1 MTTHRPKEKR
11 IATSGFALLAM
22 TEVDESQSR
31 RFPLRR
37 MSKTARRL
45 TKAVIPRP
53 VLKLV
58 VGIRIP
64 SPSPPLLR
72 AHLAR
77 LCAEADALHR
87 ADPGF
92 DLDSALRDPAFVR
105 LTAPDVGVPVADA
118 WYALHRRE
126 YAETLRRESLEQ
138 AAAAVASG
146 SMRPREGGRTSGG
159 ELLGTDPRHMTA
171 AQRAE
176 LRDRIKRGERVY
188 PR

>member
-31 RFPLRR
+31 RFPPRR

-64 SPSPPLLR
+64 FRRTMTTHRPKEKRIATSGFALLAMTEVDESQSRRFPPR
-72 AHLAR
+72 RMSKTAR
-77 LCAEADALHR
+77 RLTKAVIPRPVLKLVVGIRVPLHR
-87 ADPGF
+87 
-92 DLDSALRDPAFVR
+92 
-105 LTAPDVGVPVADA
+105 T
-118 WYALHRRE
+118 
-126 YAETLRRESLEQ
+126 
-138 AAAAVASG
+138 
-146 SMRPREGGRTSGG
+146 
-159 ELLGTDPRHMTA
+159 
-171 AQRAE
+171 
-176 LRDRIKRGERVY
+176 
-188 PR
+188 